1 MRIGFL
7 TPEFV
12 TENYFSGGL
21 AHYLYRV
28 SRALVSRGH
37 DVHVITLSEID
48 SAEFDHDGIH
58 VYRIA
63 KNLKVN
69 WLNRLTRNKVRSAL
83 ACLFLSYR
91 FFRKLKQLH
100 RQVPFDIVQFSNYN
114 FCGLVSSLLLSVP
127 SMLRISSYS
136 PVWHQKLGA
145 KPTLD
150 ARMIEWLEKL
160 QLRFSSHVYAPSYTL
175 KKIVEKGANI
185 TNVEVIRTPCYVETT
200 QWDSSVYEEILSN
213 KTYLLFFGRFQLHK
227 GFHILAQALPRV
239 LECNPG
245 CTAVFVG
252 LDLETPLASSM
263 EDYARALCTNH
274 NDRLVFIDQIPH
286 SQLYPVISGARLVV
300 LPSLIDNFPNTCLEA
315 MSLAKPVV
323 GTRGA
328 SFEELIVEGETGFLV
343 PSGNPD
349 ALGEKINEA
358 WIHPRLDEIGQ
369 AAQRRVQEFSPEHTI
384 QRFLDYSES
393 VVYGH

>member
-37 DVHVITLSEID
+37 EVHVITFSEID
-48 SAEFDHDGIH
+48 SAEFEYDGIH
-58 VYRIA
+58 VYRITRDITGD
-63 KNLKVN
+63 
-69 WLNRLTRNKVRSAL
+69 WLNRLTRNKVRSTI
-83 ACLFLSYR
+83 ACLFLSYQ

-100 RQVPFDIVQFSNYN
+100 RQMPFDIVQFSNYN

-127 SMLRISSYS
+127 SMVRISSYS

-150 ARMIEWLEKL
+150 ARMIELLERL
-160 QLRFSSHVYAPSYTL
+160 QLRCSSHVYAPSYTL
-175 KKIVEKGANI
+175 KNLVEKGASI
-185 TNVEVIRTPCYVETT
+185 KNVEVIRTPCYVETT
-200 QWDSSVYEEILSN
+200 EWDSSVYDGILRN

-239 LECNPG
+239 LECNQD

-252 LDLETPLASSM
+252 LDLETPLAFSM
-263 EDYARALCTNH
+263 KDYARSLCIKH
-274 NDRLVFIDQIPH
+274 EDRIVFIGQIPH
-286 SQLYPVISGARLVV
+286 SQLYPIVSSARLVV

-315 MSLAKPVV
+315 MALAKPVV

-328 SFEELIVEGETGFLV
+328 SFEELIVEGKTGFLV
-343 PSGNPD
+343 PSGD
-349 ALGEKINEA
+349 ANALAEKINEA
-358 WIHPRLDEIGQ
+358 WVHPRLGEIGQ
-369 AAQRRVQEFSPEHTI
+369 AAQQKVQEFSPEHTI
-384 QRFLDYSES
+384 QRFLDYSEA